1 MEKLLSKAENF
12 KCTPINAEGYSF
24 NRRSCWQLQL
34 TQHCVNV

>member
-24 NRRSCWQLQL
+24 NRRSWQLQL